1 MATQVSPTTSEG
13 MKLDAGAKLVAV
25 CKGAPNFILE
35 YCTEKLERDG
45 SVAQVSDTDKKR
57 ILKVVDEYSSK
68 ALGCALGTL
77 CQPRA

>member
-1 MATQVSPTTSEG
+1 